1 MRTRAGI
8 CLLLSFAAGVGLFAQ
23 STAVLPQGA
32 IDGAVA
38 PNSIPD
44 VVAFRMFFVAVAET
58 PAPGVIVSAKQQAK
72 LNPIGLS
79 AADQSIIVQELAQFK
94 AALTSV
100 KSGAQNATGATA
112 PDTLTQSLIDRLKSE
127 MTAAGFQSLQAYVQ
141 SEKKH
146 MKAFPVPLMP
156 GHH

>member
-1 MRTRAGI
+1 MKHITLFITLLLFRSI
-8 CLLLSFAAGVGLFAQ
+8 CLAQ
-23 STAVLPQGA
+23 GSTQTALPPGA
-32 IDGAVA
+32 IDGAVT
-38 PNSIPD
+38 PNLIPD

-79 AADQSIIVQELAQFK
+79 AADQSIIVQELVQFK
-94 AALTSV
+94 AALTFIN
-100 KSGAQNATGATA
+100 SGVQNATGAAT

-127 MTAAGFQSLQAYVQ
+127 MTAGAFQRLQAHVQ
-141 SEKKH
+141 SEKRR
-146 MKAFPVPLMP
+146 MKVFPVPSMP